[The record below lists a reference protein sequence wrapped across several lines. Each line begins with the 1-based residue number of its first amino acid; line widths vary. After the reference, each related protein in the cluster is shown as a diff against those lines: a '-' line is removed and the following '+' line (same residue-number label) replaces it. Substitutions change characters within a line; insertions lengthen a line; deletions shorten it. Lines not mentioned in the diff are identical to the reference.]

1 MRAHWPVSHGPHL
14 LGRGETRHGPRAR
27 GTREHQVRG
36 LLLLLTTCLVMLQ
49 SIAWGAPTTEGFA
62 LNRYQPAEAGSDWF
76 ESESLDLRGGVRPA
90 LGLVADFSYRP
101 LVILDADG
109 DEVTPVVDNQFF
121 YHLGASLI
129 LQRRLRLS
137 ASLPLLLHSQGG
149 AGSVPVEG
157 LGNATLSSRD
167 GAGVGDA
174 RFSADF
180 RLVGAY
186 GGAFTL
192 AVGGRVFAALGQEDQ
207 FASDGQARLAARL
220 LWAGQPGWVSYAGQL
235 GVLGHAERDDFAG
248 VPFGTDLTFGAA
260 LGLRVLDG
268 RLTLGPEVYGSTVI
282 SDSGEGFMKRASTPV
297 EMLVGGKFHVGKS
310 IRLGAAAGSGLT
322 QGLGSPR
329 LRVLASV
336 EWLPSI
342 EAPPA
347 PPPPPPAPRDQDGDG
362 VLDRADACPREPGPE
377 RPRERAR
384 SGCPDP
390 LDSDADGIADATDA
404 CPQQAGPPSADPAL
418 HGCAPLDTDRDG
430 IVDSADACPDTAGV
444 QNADPQ
450 RNGCPADSD
459 GDGILDLE
467 DACPGVAGEAHAT
480 TQRHGCPKA
489 RVEGGEIKISEQVK
503 FKSSSATIL
512 PESDGLLDAV
522 TRILLE
528 HPEIQLLSV
537 EGHTDDRGP
546 TELNLQLSR
555 ARAAAVVTWLVAHGV
570 APERLTSQ
578 GYGLER
584 PIDSNETPE
593 GRQNNRRVEFRIVRR
608 QAASDPP
615 SSE

>member
-1 MRAHWPVSHGPHL
+1 M
-14 LGRGETRHGPRAR
+14 
-27 GTREHQVRG
+27 RG
-36 LLLLLTTCLVMLQ
+36 LLLLLTTCLVLLQ
-49 SIAWGAPTTEGFA
+49 SIAWGAPTTVGFA
-62 LNRYQPAEAGSDWF
+62 LNRYQPAEVGSDWF
-76 ESESLDLRGGVRPA
+76 ESESLDLRGRVRPA

-101 LVILDADG
+101 LVILNADG

-137 ASLPLLLHSQGG
+137 LSLPLLLHSQGG
-149 AGSVPVEG
+149 AGSVDVPG
-157 LGNATLSSRD
+157 LGSSTLSSRD

-174 RFSADF
+174 RFSADL
-180 RLVGAY
+180 RLAGEY

-192 AVGGRVFAALGQEDQ
+192 ALAGRVFAPLGQEDQ
-207 FASDGQARLAARL
+207 FASDGQARVGARL
-220 LWAGQPGWVSYAGQL
+220 LWAGQPGWVSYAGQV
-235 GVLGHAERDDFAG
+235 GVVGHAERDDFAA

-260 LGLRVLDG
+260 LGLRLLDG
-268 RLTLGPEVYGSTVI
+268 KLTLGPEAYGSTVI
-282 SDSGEGFMKRASTPV
+282 SDSGAGFMKRASTPL
-297 EMLVGGKFHVGKS
+297 EMLWGGKLHVGKA

-322 QGLGSPR
+322 QGIGSPR

-342 EAPPA
+342 EPPPA
-347 PPPPPPAPRDQDGDG
+347 PPPPPPAPRDLDGDG

-377 RPRERAR
+377 RPREPAR
-384 SGCPDP
+384 SGCPEP
-390 LDSDADGIADATDA
+390 LDEDGDGITDATDA
-404 CPQQAGPPSADPAL
+404 CPRQAGPPSTDPAR
-418 HGCAPLDTDRDG
+418 HGCVPLDVDGDG
-430 IVDSADACPDTAGV
+430 IVDSADACADTPGV

-467 DACPGVAGEAHAT
+467 DACPGAVGEAHADS
-480 TQRHGCPKA
+480 QRHGCPKA

-503 FKSSSATIL
+503 FESSSATLL

-522 TRILLE
+522 TRILLD

-537 EGHTDDRGP
+537 EGHTDNRGP

-555 ARAAAVVTWLVAHGV
+555 ARAAAVVDWLVARGV
-570 APERLTSQ
+570 APERVTSQ

-608 QAASDPP
+608 QSASDLP

>member
-1 MRAHWPVSHGPHL
+1 
-14 LGRGETRHGPRAR
+14 
-27 GTREHQVRG
+27 
-36 LLLLLTTCLVMLQ
+36 LLTTCLVLLQ
-49 SIAWGAPTTEGFA
+49 SSAWGAPTAVGFA
-62 LNRYQPAEAGSDWF
+62 LNRYQPAEVGSDWF

-101 LVILDADG
+101 LVILDSDG

-149 AGSVPVEG
+149 AGSLPVEG

-174 RFSADF
+174 RFSADL
-180 RLVGAY
+180 RLAGEY
-186 GGAFTL
+186 EGAFTL
-192 AVGGRVFAALGQEDQ
+192 AVGARVFAPLGQEDQ
-207 FASDGQARLAARL
+207 FAGDGQARFAGRL
-220 LWAGQPGWVSYAGQL
+220 LWAGQPGFVSYAGQV
-235 GVLGHAERDDFAG
+235 GVVGHTERDDFAG

-260 LGLRVLDG
+260 LGLRLLDG
-268 RLTLGPEVYGSTVI
+268 SVTLGPEVYGSTVI
-282 SDSGEGFMKRASTPV
+282 SDSGEGFMKRASTPL
-297 EMLVGGKFHVGKS
+297 EMLLGGKLHVGKA
-310 IRLGAAAGSGLT
+310 IRLGGAAGSGLT
-322 QGLGSPR
+322 QGIGSPR

-342 EAPPA
+342 E
-347 PPPPPPAPRDQDGDG
+347 PPPARPAPLPTPRDLDGDG
-362 VLDRADACPREPGPE
+362 VLDSEDACPREAGPK
-377 RPRERAR
+377 RPQERAR

-390 LDSDADGIADATDA
+390 LDSDGDGISDPTDA
-404 CPQQAGPPSADPAL
+404 CPRHAGPPSADLAR
-418 HGCAPLDTDRDG
+418 HGCAPLDADADG

-444 QNADPQ
+444 QYADPQ

-459 GDGILDLE
+459 GDGILDVA
-467 DACPGVAGEAHAT
+467 DACPGVVGEAHAD

-489 RVEGGEIKISEQVK
+489 RMEGGEIKISEQVK

-522 TRILLE
+522 TQILLE
-528 HPEIQLLSV
+528 HPEIELLSV
-537 EGHTDDRGP
+537 EGHTDNRGS

-555 ARAAAVVTWLVAHGV
+555 ARAAAVVNWLVARGV
-570 APERLTSQ
+570 APERVTSQ

-608 QAASDPP
+608 KAASGLP